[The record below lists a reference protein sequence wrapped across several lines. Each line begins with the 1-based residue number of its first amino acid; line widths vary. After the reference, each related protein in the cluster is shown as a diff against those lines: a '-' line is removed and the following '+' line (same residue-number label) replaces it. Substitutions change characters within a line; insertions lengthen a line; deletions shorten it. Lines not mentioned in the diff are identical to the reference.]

1 MRIIGTRLRGSL
13 RVLECLRVVAS
24 PQRIFRRARQSR
36 VLNVGPESKLLPL
49 RLTLGFALAWSG
61 GGLGSLSGPHLIGL
75 RRSGADQCHYQKGE
89 ICGCYTCR
97 SSDQRFTDVGFHF
110 QCALIPEKS
119 RALAVPLMR
128 AAGRADT
135 AMPIPQATCVGNF
148 RIKPDSR
155 GKPCKQRLS
164 LRQLSLLL
172 LQHGQYP

>member
-1 MRIIGTRLRGSL
+1 MRVIGAGLRGSL
-13 RVLECLRVVAS
+13 RVLKRLSVVTA
-24 PQRIFRRARQSR
+24 PQRIFRRSRQAG
-36 VLNVGPESKLLPL
+36 VLNVGSKSELLPL
-49 RLTLGFALAWSG
+49 RLGLCFILRRGG
-61 GGLGSLSGPHLIGL
+61 GGLGALAGPHLIGL

-97 SSDQRFTDVGFHF
+97 SSDQRFTDVSFHF

-119 RALAVPLMR
+119 RALAVPLTP
-128 AAGRADT
+128 AADKADT

-155 GKPCKQRLS
+155 GKPCKQRPS
-164 LRQLSLLL
+164 LRQLSLLP